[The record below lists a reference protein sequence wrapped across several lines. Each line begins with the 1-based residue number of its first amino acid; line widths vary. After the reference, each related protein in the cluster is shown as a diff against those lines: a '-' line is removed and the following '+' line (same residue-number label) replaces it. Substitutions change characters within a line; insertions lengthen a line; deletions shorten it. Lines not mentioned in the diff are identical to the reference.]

1 MEVVANTS
9 RRHLAFSEG
18 DFAWLST
25 AHLPIRSGARKLAA
39 KWAGPYRVMD
49 KVAREAYRLELP
61 ASWKVHPVFHT
72 SQLKECTGSSHTNR
86 EAAVLLDD
94 AEPEFEVERFVD
106 MRIVRGLRQ
115 FLVKWKGYGEFENSW
130 EPESNLGNSMSL
142 LNDFVG
148 SRSRVLGT
156 RLRVGPRAI

>member
-1 MEVVANTS
+1 ME
-9 RRHLAFSEG
+9 
-18 DFAWLST
+18 
-25 AHLPIRSGARKLAA
+25 
-39 KWAGPYRVMD
+39 
-49 KVAREAYRLELP
+49 
-61 ASWKVHPVFHT
+61 
-72 SQLKECTGSSHTNR
+72 
-86 EAAVLLDD
+86 D

-130 EPESNLGNSMSL
+130 EPECNLGNSMSL